1 MDQFGRRF
9 IDLNEEHLFSVSL
22 NSNNPQ
28 GALLWGIRSNYSYEG
43 VLQLNNLVI
52 SQSGPIELK
61 VSIKDI
67 SSSRSG
73 SSSSSSSSN
82 HGRDSTDDKRLK
94 LVEVFHLIVQ
104 DDPVLVNTAPCLYVL
119 KTGFCPSGTPATDW
133 ESEFP
138 RIRSYVSSRHYLLNA
153 FCSADTLQIWYVDA
167 TMTPDGSLW
176 VEYRL
181 GIDSIWTGIGM
192 PRIEMNPEER
202 LGLYDVSADTS
213 RVLRHQHQENKVN
226 VTITNSSRS
235 KKRVGRS
242 NNKALKRAYYRKSLQ
257 WHPDRWVG
265 LSMYTYAVQG
275 AFELINEAYQ
285 LLASV
290 DGSDEGDAEDTVVVM
305 PVVEPVFE

>member
-9 IDLNEEHLFSVSL
+9 IDPNQEHLFSVSL

-67 SSSRSG
+67 I
-73 SSSSSSSSN
+73 SSSSSSSN
-82 HGRDSTDDKRLK
+82 HDRDRNDDKRLK

-104 DDPVLVNTAPCLYVL
+104 EDPVLVNTAPCLYVL
-119 KTGFCPSGTPATDW
+119 KTGFCPSGTPAADW

-138 RIRSYVSSRHYLLNA
+138 RIRSYVSPRHYLLNA
-153 FCSADTLQIWYVDA
+153 FCSADTLQTWYVDA
-167 TMTPDGSLW
+167 TLIPDGSLW

-202 LGLYDVSADTS
+202 LGLYDVSTDSS
-213 RVLRHQHQENKVN
+213 RVLKHHYQQGNKVN
-226 VTITNSSRS
+226 VTTTNISRSRS
-235 KKRVGRS
+235 KKRGGGGRS

-265 LSMYTYAVQG
+265 LGMYTYAVQG

-285 LLASV
+285 LLSSV
-290 DGSDEGDAEDTVVVM
+290 DDSDEEDAEDTVVVM